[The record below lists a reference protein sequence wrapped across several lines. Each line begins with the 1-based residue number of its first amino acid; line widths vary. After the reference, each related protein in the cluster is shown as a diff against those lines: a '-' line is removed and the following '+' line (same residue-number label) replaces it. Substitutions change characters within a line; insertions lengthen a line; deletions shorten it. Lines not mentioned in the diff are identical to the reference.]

1 VHFLHIAFLIAF
13 TFFKDFALEKCV
25 TMVKVK
31 MVKMRFE
38 LGHFAHYNNKYQYLF
53 FMVQF
58 TTYLKSDFDQM
69 TK

>member
-1 VHFLHIAFLIAF
+1 MHFLHIAFLIAF

-38 LGHFAHYNNKYQYLF
+38 LGHLLAIIININIYFY
-53 FMVQF
+53 
-58 TTYLKSDFDQM
+58 SGDFDILE
-69 TK
+69 K